1 MSARSD
7 ERKRLA
13 EKGFLAGLEGGDID
27 EVLKAARRIECE
39 AGKAVMRE
47 GDSGDAM
54 YLLAAGEVEVTKN
67 LTLKLGLRDFAR
79 ADKSMTRITAERA
92 PVFGEMALLAT
103 EPRSATVTAATP
115 CVLYEIESGAF
126 KAICEGNPRLGAE
139 LLRRIARILSA
150 RVRKGNEEILKLST
164 ALSIALSR

>member
-1 MSARSD
+1 MSARS
-7 ERKRLA
+7 EEQKRLA
-13 EKGFLAGLEGGDID
+13 ERGLLAGLEPGEIG
-27 EVLKAARRIECE
+27 EVLKAARRLECP

-47 GDSGDAM
+47 GDQGDAM

-67 LTLKLGLRDFAR
+67 LTLKLGLRDFAQ

-92 PVFGEMALLAT
+92 PVFGEMALLGT

-139 LLRRIARILSA
+139 LLRRIACILSA